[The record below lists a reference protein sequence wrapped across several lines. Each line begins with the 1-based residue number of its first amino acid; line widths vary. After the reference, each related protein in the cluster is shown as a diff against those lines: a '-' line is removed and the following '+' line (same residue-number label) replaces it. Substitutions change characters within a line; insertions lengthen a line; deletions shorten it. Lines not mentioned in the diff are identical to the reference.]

1 MVPLLKDQGGVSMN
15 VKVKRERERE
25 RAVQLVGGN
34 RSNGELLF

>member
-34 RSNGELLF
+34 RSNRELLF